1 MTRFEWKSEYSV
13 GNAPIDADHQ
23 GLFALVHQLEAAD
36 MTDGFLDDILW
47 QLEQYA
53 EGHFAR
59 EEAYMRE
66 IDFPGIEEHIA
77 GHHTFIEWLDTVK
90 TTYRRAAESPFLIGD
105 LVNKFLEG
113 WLIKHILE
121 DDMMYC
127 DYVKKSK

>member
-23 GLFALVHQLEAAD
+23 GLFALVRELEAAD

-59 EEAYMRE
+59 EEA
-66 IDFPGIEEHIA
+66 
-77 GHHTFIEWLDTVK
+77 
-90 TTYRRAAESPFLIGD
+90 
-105 LVNKFLEG
+105 
-113 WLIKHILE
+113 
-121 DDMMYC
+121 
-127 DYVKKSK
+127 